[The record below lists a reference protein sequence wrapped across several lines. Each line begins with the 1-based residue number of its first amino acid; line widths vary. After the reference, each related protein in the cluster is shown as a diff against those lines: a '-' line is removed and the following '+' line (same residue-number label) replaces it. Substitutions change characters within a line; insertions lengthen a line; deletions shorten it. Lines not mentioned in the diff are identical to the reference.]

1 MRVARSARE
10 KNFTLIFN
18 NDDEGRGW
26 MDKRQTEEEVVEES
40 FIPNKSRWSI
50 RRKMRLRR
58 RSSTSGPSKGKG
70 APQISRGM
78 TRLRVALG
86 DNSRYLRFILRD
98 CKFSHDLINSLSANI

>member
-1 MRVARSARE
+1 MNSERE
-10 KNFTLIFN
+10 GREVGKKNFTLIFN

-26 MDKRQTEEEVVEES
+26 MDINGRQGNGES
-40 FIPNKSRWSI
+40 FNSNKSRWSI

-58 RSSTSGPSKGKG
+58 RSSTSGPSKGRG

-86 DNSRYLRFILRD
+86 G
-98 CKFSHDLINSLSANI
+98 